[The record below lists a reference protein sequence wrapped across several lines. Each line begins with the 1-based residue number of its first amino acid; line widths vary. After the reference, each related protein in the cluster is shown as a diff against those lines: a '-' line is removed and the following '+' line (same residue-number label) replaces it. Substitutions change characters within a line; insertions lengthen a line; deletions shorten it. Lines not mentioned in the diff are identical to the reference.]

1 MNILMLLLLREL
13 LNRDF
18 SVLFVFGTYKSN
30 LAVFLDA
37 TSIHQRTE
45 LPIPTA
51 LVPAPPSTWV
61 IWPCVLTLGS
71 TLTIFLLYVLSGS
84 WAWIFMMKLTRGCP

>member
-18 SVLFVFGTYKSN
+18 SVLLAFETYKNN

-37 TSIHQRTE
+37 ASIHQRTE

-51 LVPAPPSTWV
+51 LVPAPPSTWA

-71 TLTIFLLYVLSGS
+71 TLKIFLLYVLSGS
-84 WAWIFMMKLTRGCP
+84 WAWIFMMKLTRMCP